1 MPGQQQRY
9 EDHGGT
15 LLLEPGG
22 IKIDIIFRD
31 RKEFWLR
38 KEIPG
43 GTDTGTA
50 GLLV

>member
-1 MPGQQQRY
+1 M
-9 EDHGGT
+9 
-15 LLLEPGG
+15 EPGS

-38 KEIPG
+38 KEIPV

-50 GLLV
+50 DLLV